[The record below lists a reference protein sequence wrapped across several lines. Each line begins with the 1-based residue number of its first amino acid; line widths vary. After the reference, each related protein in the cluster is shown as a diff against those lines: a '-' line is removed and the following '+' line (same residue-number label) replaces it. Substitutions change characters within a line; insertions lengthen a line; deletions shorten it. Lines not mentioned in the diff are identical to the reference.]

1 MKLSLFDIKLHTMSL
16 ISILILY
23 INLLFVTILKLF
35 FFHYMYNARGEKT
48 TTLVWNVELTGWN
61 LLIFESHK
69 KSNALKSSY
78 NRRQPLFYV
87 KIYRDNV
94 KCLWVAVCFNIWL
107 RSSVH

>member
-1 MKLSLFDIKLHTMSL
+1 MKLNLFDIKLHTMSL

-23 INLLFVTILKLF
+23 INLLFVTILKL

-69 KSNALKSSY
+69 K
-78 NRRQPLFYV
+78 V
-87 KIYRDNV
+87 T
-94 KCLWVAVCFNIWL
+94 
-107 RSSVH
+107 H